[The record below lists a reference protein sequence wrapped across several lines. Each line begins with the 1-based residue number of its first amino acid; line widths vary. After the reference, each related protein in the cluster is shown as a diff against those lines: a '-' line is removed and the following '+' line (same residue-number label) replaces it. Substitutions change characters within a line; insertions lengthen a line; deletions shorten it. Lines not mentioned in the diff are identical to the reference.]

1 MWRNPEL
8 KFTAAGLEDARG
20 ATTAACVCKRVPWC
34 ERKSSAARRFAFAN
48 VSKKKLAPA
57 FSVREKK
64 KPRFARHRTW
74 LVVGRRVVRDRIR
87 PIGPMRSRRLARGDA
102 RVPERDRTVRERPA
116 SCAGGVRIGERRP
129 RALSTRSRGR
139 SNPPVFDVDT
149 GRDHAKK
156 TPSSCATRSGNG
168 APRPPRGANTP
179 SRGRTRRPAR
189 VSEHSRCPAVFVAL
203 GPRVVGAFR
212 ARPDA

>member
-1 MWRNPEL
+1 MCVKEYRGVRGSRQRRVVSRFFRER
-8 KFTAAGLEDARG
+8 LE
-20 ATTAACVCKRVPWC
+20 
-34 ERKSSAARRFAFAN
+34 
-48 VSKKKLAPA
+48 KKLAPA

-139 SNPPVFDVDT
+139 SNPPPVFDVDT

-156 TPSSCATRSGNG
+156 TPSSFATRSGNG